1 MTKKELIAAIQDGA
15 GKDLTKKQVS
25 EITEATFDVI
35 AEALKKDARFSFPD
49 FGTLTVRKRAAR
61 TGRNPRT
68 NQPIQIAESKTVG
81 FKPAPEL
88 KKSLG

>member
-15 GKDLTKKQVS
+15 GKELTKKQVS
-25 EITEATFDVI
+25 ELAEATFEVV
-35 AEALKKDARFSFPD
+35 AEALKNDTRFSFPG
-49 FGTLTVRKRAAR
+49 FGTLTVGRRAAR

-68 NQPIQIAESKTVG
+68 NDPIEIPESKTVK

>member
-1 MTKKELIAAIQDGA
+1 MTKKELISAIQEGA

-25 EITEATFDVI
+25 ELAEATFEVI
-35 AEALKKDARFSFPD
+35 AEALKKDARFSYPD

-68 NQPIQIAESKTVG
+68 NETIEIAESKTVA

>member
-25 EITEATFDVI
+25 ELAEATFDVI
-35 AEALKKDARFSFPD
+35 AEALTKEARFAFPG

-68 NQPIQIAESKTVG
+68 NSPIQIAESKTVA

>member
-1 MTKKELIAAIQDGA
+1 MTKKEIIAAIQEGA
-15 GKDLTKKQVS
+15 GQDLTKKQVA
-25 EITEATFDVI
+25 ELAEATFEVI
-35 AEALKKDARFSFPD
+35 ADALKKDARFSFPD

-68 NQPIQIAESKTVG
+68 NNPMPIAESKTVS

>member
-25 EITEATFDVI
+25 ELTEATFEVI

-49 FGTLTVRKRAAR
+49 FGTLTVGKRAAR

-68 NQPIQIAESKTVG
+68 NAPIEIPESKTVK